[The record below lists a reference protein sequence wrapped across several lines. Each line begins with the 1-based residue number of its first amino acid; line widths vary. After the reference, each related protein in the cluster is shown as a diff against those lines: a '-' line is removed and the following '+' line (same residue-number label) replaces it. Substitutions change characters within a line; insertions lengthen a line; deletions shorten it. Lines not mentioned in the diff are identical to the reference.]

1 MITVAPKPTLIRTIA
16 DAVGL
21 SIIRVLEAGKV
32 IFLLAPFY
40 LSLPQ
45 SVRAET
51 VTTEEWVE
59 YDDDAGTEAEVQPNQ
74 AAIARFGPFYV
85 LGPNLVELNGAIDA
99 ESLTHFR
106 RMVAAYPA
114 IAHIRMI
121 ECPGTENDDANL
133 AIARA
138 IRKAGITTHVPAGG
152 SVRSGGVE
160 LFLAGVKRT
169 AEPGAEFGVHSWQD
183 DEGNEAADVPANDPV
198 HAAYVGY
205 YQEMGFTPEQ
215 ARAFYA
221 FTNKTRFKQVHY
233 MTGPELARFGVLN

>member
-1 MITVAPKPTLIRTIA
+1 MVNASPKQTLTRTIA
-16 DAVGL
+16 RGMAE
-21 SIIRVLEAGKV
+21 SMFRVVEAARIV
-32 IFLLAPFY
+32 FLLSPLY

-45 SVRAET
+45 SVRAEAI
-51 VTTEEWVE
+51 VDEIVAYEEIDE
-59 YDDDAGTEAEVQPNQ
+59 TPSSNPD
-74 AAIARFGPFYV
+74 AIARFGPFYV
-85 LGPNLVELNGAIDA
+85 ISADTVELNGEIDSA
-99 ESLTHFR
+99 TVEDFR
-106 RMVAAYPA
+106 RMMSAYPGVKML
-114 IAHIRMI
+114 RMV

-183 DEGNEAADVPANDPV
+183 AEGREAHDVPANDPV

-205 YQEMGFTPEQ
+205 YQEMGLAPDQ

-221 FTNKTRFKQVHY
+221 FTNATRFEQVRY